1 MDIEINEI
9 TSEVHTMDDVA
20 LDPRT
25 KRQLMQE
32 LLAHVQDGERHA
44 HRVRKERGVNANRTT
59 EEIA

>member
-9 TSEVHTMDDVA
+9 TSEVQTMDVA
-20 LDPRT
+20 LDPQT
-25 KRQLMQE
+25 KHMLMHE
-32 LLAHVQDGERHA
+32 LMAHVQDREDHA